1 MPGLDIHAGMWKA
14 LHEAGIDSTDCIG
27 TSAGA
32 IISGVDAAGHSSTEF
47 STFLASLADDDV
59 RHERLFWKA
68 RFALI
73 DYFMESDRILKLIRD
88 WTYPSLKPLSVV
100 ATRARDGARKDFY
113 FNGSY
118 LDDFSLCILA
128 SMSICGVFP
137 KVTIGEEEYVDGG
150 VRANLPLPLNWKEYD
165 EVYLLIASG
174 RPEVYHKET
183 GLLTNLFKNI
193 GWLMQD
199 QILDVLDQSTNAS
212 AFGETSPSF
221 GGQYVHVLWPP
232 LNTPK
237 GTLRF
242 DHDLIDQAYQWT
254 ASKIAELKTQSRKDS
269 L

>member
-14 LHEAGIDSTDCIG
+14 LHEAGIDATHCVG

-32 IISGVDAAGHSSTEF
+32 IISGVDAAGHSPTEF
-47 STFLASLADDDV
+47 STFLASLSDDDV
-59 RHERLFWKA
+59 RHERLFWKV
-68 RFALI
+68 RFTLI
-73 DYFMESDRILKLIRD
+73 DYFLESDRILKLIKD
-88 WTYPSLKPLSVV
+88 WTFPSLKPLSVV
-100 ATRARDGARKDFY
+100 ATRARDGAQIYFE

-118 LDDFSLCILA
+118 LDDFTLCILA

-137 KVTIGEEEYVDGG
+137 KVTIKDEEYVDGG
-150 VRANLPLPLNWKEYD
+150 VRANLPLPVNWKEYD

-183 GLLTNLFKNI
+183 GILTNLFKNI

-199 QILDVLDQSTNAS
+199 QILDVISSTEKS
-212 AFGETSPSF
+212 
-221 GGQYVHVLWPP
+221 QYVHVLWPP
-232 LNTPK
+232 LDTPK

-254 ASKIAELKTQSRKDS
+254 ASQISERK
-269 L
+269 